1 MGKKKNKRE
10 YIENY
15 LATVGKKREETNNVE
30 KVEIKIWLLVQM

>member
-15 LATVGKKREETNNVE
+15 LATVGKNE
-30 KVEIKIWLLVQM
+30 KKLTMLKK

>member
-15 LATVGKKREETNNVE
+15 LVTVGKKREEANNIE
-30 KVEIKIWLLVQM
+30 KVESAK